1 MRFSRPAP
9 NSCSAGMRCI
19 FGLSKAGMGEG
30 DALITRA
37 RHRAENPEMETSGDM
52 NEDRDAMSAQLS
64 DWLSGQ
70 IWRKPP
76 RR

>member
-1 MRFSRPAP
+1 
-9 NSCSAGMRCI
+9 
-19 FGLSKAGMGEG
+19 
-30 DALITRA
+30 
-37 RHRAENPEMETSGDM
+37 MESSGDM
-52 NEDRDAMSAQLS
+52 NEDRDALSAQLS